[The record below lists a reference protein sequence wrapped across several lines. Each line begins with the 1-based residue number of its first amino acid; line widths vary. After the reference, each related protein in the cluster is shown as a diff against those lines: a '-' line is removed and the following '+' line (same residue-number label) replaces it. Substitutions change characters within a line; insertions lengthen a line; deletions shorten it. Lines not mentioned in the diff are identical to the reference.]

1 MEEAPRKRRF
11 LDGVR
16 ERREKHLERNRI
28 VRVVVAIFGFL
39 VVLAGLAMLVLPG
52 PGLLVIAIGL
62 GILALEFVWAERL
75 LERTVDKMEEAAD
88 AVKRSS
94 RVQRALGVACWCWE
108 RPGSSR
114 GRFSGTCRSSR
125 LEALQKP
132 WLQSSSGLA
141 LADPAR
147 LCRGRA
153 GRCRVAAAF
162 GPRWP

>member
-1 MEEAPRKRRF
+1 MEEAPRKRRL

-16 ERREKHLERNRI
+16 ERREKHLERSRI

-88 AVKRSS
+88 TVKRSS
-94 RVQRALGVACWCWE
+94 RKQRALGA
-108 RPGSSR
+108 
-114 GRFSGTCRSSR
+114 
-125 LEALQKP
+125 AL
-132 WLQSSSGLA
+132 LA
-141 LADPAR
+141 LA
-147 LCRGRA
+147 A
-153 GRCRVAAAF
+153 GGLVAAAVLWDL
-162 GPRWP
+162 PLLPV

>member
-1 MEEAPRKRRF
+1 MQEAPRRRRL

-16 ERREKHLERNRI
+16 ERREKHLERSRI

-88 AVKRSS
+88 TVKRSS
-94 RVQRALGVACWCWE
+94 RTQQALGIAVM
-108 RPGSSR
+108 
-114 GRFSGTCRSSR
+114 
-125 LEALQKP
+125 
-132 WLQSSSGLA
+132 A
-141 LADPAR
+141 LAA
-147 LCRGRA
+147 A
-153 GRCRVAAAF
+153 GGVAAAMLWDL
-162 GPRWP
+162 PLLPV

>member
-11 LDGVR
+11 LEGVR
-16 ERREKHLERNRI
+16 ERREKHLERSRI

-88 AVKRSS
+88 TVKRSS
-94 RVQRALGVACWCWE
+94 GKQRALGVA
-108 RPGSSR
+108 
-114 GRFSGTCRSSR
+114 
-125 LEALQKP
+125 L
-132 WLQSSSGLA
+132 LA
-141 LADPAR
+141 LA
-147 LCRGRA
+147 A
-153 GRCRVAAAF
+153 GGLVAAAVLWDL
-162 GPRWP
+162 PLLPV

>member
-16 ERREKHLERNRI
+16 ERREKHLERSRI

-75 LERTVDKMEEAAD
+75 LERTVDKMEDAAD
-88 AVKRSS
+88 TVKRSS
-94 RVQRALGVACWCWE
+94 PLQQALAVV
-108 RPGSSR
+108 
-114 GRFSGTCRSSR
+114 F
-125 LEALQKP
+125 
-132 WLQSSSGLA
+132 LA
-141 LADPAR
+141 LAAV
-147 LCRGRA
+147 GI
-153 GRCRVAAAF
+153 VAATILWDV
-162 GPRWP
+162 PLLPV

>member
-11 LDGVR
+11 VDGVR

-62 GILALEFVWAERL
+62 GTLALEFVWAERL
-75 LERTVDKMEEAAD
+75 LERTVDKMDEAAD

-94 RVQRALGVACWCWE
+94 PTQRALGVV
-108 RPGSSR
+108 
-114 GRFSGTCRSSR
+114 
-125 LEALQKP
+125 L
-132 WLQSSSGLA
+132 LA
-141 LADPAR
+141 LAA
-147 LCRGRA
+147 A
-153 GRCRVAAAF
+153 GLVAAAIIWDLPF
-162 GPRWP
+162 LPV

>member
-28 VRVVVAIFGFL
+28 IRVVVAIFGFL
-39 VVLAGLAMLVLPG
+39 VVLAGVAMLVLPG

-75 LERTVDKMEEAAD
+75 LERTVDKLDEASD

-94 RVQRALGVACWCWE
+94 RKQRALGVA
-108 RPGSSR
+108 
-114 GRFSGTCRSSR
+114 
-125 LEALQKP
+125 L
-132 WLQSSSGLA
+132 LA
-141 LADPAR
+141 LGA
-147 LCRGRA
+147 A
-153 GRCRVAAAF
+153 GLVAAAILWDL
-162 GPRWP
+162 PLLPV

>member
-1 MEEAPRKRRF
+1 MEEAPRKRRL

-16 ERREKHLERNRI
+16 DRREKHLERSRI

-88 AVKRSS
+88 TVKRSS
-94 RVQRALGVACWCWE
+94 RKQKALGVA
-108 RPGSSR
+108 
-114 GRFSGTCRSSR
+114 
-125 LEALQKP
+125 L
-132 WLQSSSGLA
+132 LA
-141 LADPAR
+141 LAV
-147 LCRGRA
+147 A
-153 GRCRVAAAF
+153 GLIAAAVLWDL
-162 GPRWP
+162 PLLPV

>member
-11 LDGVR
+11 VDGVR

-75 LERTVDKMEEAAD
+75 LERTVDKLDDATD

-94 RVQRALGVACWCWE
+94 RKQQALGVA
-108 RPGSSR
+108 
-114 GRFSGTCRSSR
+114 
-125 LEALQKP
+125 L
-132 WLQSSSGLA
+132 LA
-141 LADPAR
+141 LA
-147 LCRGRA
+147 A
-153 GRCRVAAAF
+153 GGLVAAAILWDL
-162 GPRWP
+162 PLLPV